1 MQCHKA
7 RRNND
12 NVANQIANGYGHFG
26 PHGSPQVD
34 MFKGIGSY
42 EIPGYDYE
50 DGRSHP
56 HQGIA
61 DGCVT
66 CHMAFSEDAGG
77 HVVHNFMPTL
87 EACQAC
93 HAGLDEA
100 GLEALQQVT
109 RDKLDQLAGLID
121 VGYASWDD
129 LLLVLD
135 DENANWTVAERE
147 AVYGGVF
154 VNNSGSLGVHNPDY
168 ANALLDA
175 AIDYLTP

>member
-1 MQCHKA
+1 MQCHTA
-7 RRNND
+7 RRDNS
-12 NVANQIANGYGHFG
+12 NVAGQIANGYGHFG
-26 PHGSPQVD
+26 PHGSPQTD

-42 EIPGYDYE
+42 EIPGFDYS

-56 HQGIA
+56 HQGIS

-100 GLEALQQVT
+100 GLAALQQVT
-109 RDKLDQLAGLID
+109 VDRLNQLAGLIGP
-121 VGYASWDD
+121 GYATWDD
-129 LLLVLD
+129 LMLVLD
-135 DENANWTVAERE
+135 DENPNWTVAERE
-147 AVYGGVF
+147 AAYAGVF
-154 VNNSGSLGVHNPDY
+154 VYNSGDLGVHNPDY
-168 ANALLDA
+168 AAALLLN
-175 AIDYLTP
+175 AIDYLD